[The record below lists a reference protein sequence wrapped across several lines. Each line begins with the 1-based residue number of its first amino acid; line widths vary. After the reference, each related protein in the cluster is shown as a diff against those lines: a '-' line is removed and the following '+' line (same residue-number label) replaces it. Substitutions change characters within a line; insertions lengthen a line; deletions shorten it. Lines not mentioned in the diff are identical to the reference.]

1 MKALLKLPETWH
13 VVVNNENRELLEQ
26 WKFGKINTKLMKD
39 GWVVG
44 MYKWKSKN
52 IEKEYNHKYENGYG
66 QEITTADF
74 KRLVLGEK
82 NFEDYGVIGCEEL
95 KEYFLNK
102 KICLTGVY
110 KNKFYFYRKNSWDY
124 IAVIDCLKQELPLS
138 EYLKLLPTETE
149 PTETGSTEPEVIE
162 TEVKIKKTW
171 ETIYFET
178 KNASI
183 ELTLNHDEKTFNL
196 STKYEGNVSFKKDT
210 IESAMEKLK
219 CIEYALNYVEQNL
232 KKK

>member
-1 MKALLKLPETWH
+1 MKALLKLPENWH
-13 VVVNNENRELLEQ
+13 VVVNDENIELLEQ
-26 WKFGKINTKLMKD
+26 WRFGGMTQGLQNGNI
-39 GWVVG
+39 VG
-44 MYKWKSKN
+44 IYGSSNDKCWDYNPNKSS
-52 IEKEYNHKYENGYG
+52 G

-82 NFEDYGVIGCEEL
+82 NFKEYVVIGCEEL

-102 KICLTGVY
+102 KVCLTGIY
-110 KNKFYFYRKNSWDY
+110 KHKFYFYRKNSWDY
-124 IAVIDCLKQELPLS
+124 TAVLDCLKQELPLS
-138 EYLKLLPTETE
+138 EYLKLLPKK
-149 PTETGSTEPEVIE
+149 TGSTEPEVIE

-183 ELTLNHDEKTFNL
+183 ELTLKHDKKTFNL
-196 STKYEGNVSFKKDT
+196 NTKYEDNVSFKKDT

-232 KKK
+232 NKK

>member
-1 MKALLKLPETWH
+1 MKALLKLPENWH

-26 WKFGKINTKLMKD
+26 WKFGKINTELMKD
-39 GWVVG
+39 GYVVG
-44 MYKWKSKN
+44 MNKW
-52 IEKEYNHKYENGYG
+52 EDGRVTKEHNRYADAGFG

-95 KEYFLNK
+95 EEYFLNK
-102 KICLTGVY
+102 KICLTGMY
-110 KNKFYFYRKNSWDY
+110 KHKFYFYDKNSWDY
-124 IAVIDCLKQELPLS
+124 TAVLECLKQELPLS

-149 PTETGSTEPEVIE
+149 PTETEV
-162 TEVKIKKTW
+162 T
-171 ETIYFET
+171 YFET

-183 ELTLNHDEKTFNL
+183 ELTLNHDEKTFDL
-196 STKYEGNVSFKKDT
+196 STKYEDNVSFKDDT
-210 IESAMEKLK
+210 IESAKEKLK

-232 KKK
+232 NKK

>member
-1 MKALLKLPETWH
+1 MKALLELPETWH
-13 VVVNNENRELLEQ
+13 VVVNDENRELLEQ
-26 WKFGKINTKLMKD
+26 WKFGKINTELMKN
-39 GWVVG
+39 GCVVG
-44 MYKWKSKN
+44 MYKWNSKN
-52 IEKEYNHKYENGYG
+52 IEKEYDHKYENGYG

-82 NFEDYGVIGCEEL
+82 NFEDYGVLGCEEL

-102 KICLTGVY
+102 KICLTGGY
-110 KNKFYFYRKNSWDY
+110 KHKFYFYRKNSWDY
-124 IAVIDCLKQELPLS
+124 TAVLECLKQELPLS
-138 EYLKLLPTETE
+138 EYLKLLPKETE
-149 PTETGSTEPEVIE
+149 PTETEVTE

-183 ELTLNHDEKTFNL
+183 ELTLNHDEKTFDL
-196 STKYEGNVSFKKDT
+196 STKYEDNVSFKDDT

-219 CIEYALNYVEQNL
+219 CIEAALNYVEQNL
-232 KKK
+232 NKK

>member
-1 MKALLKLPETWH
+1 MPEEHRNLSSEAVTIS
-13 VVVNNENRELLEQ
+13 
-26 WKFGKINTKLMKD
+26 KFRNKPIQCLISSLN
-39 GWVVG
+39 
-44 MYKWKSKN
+44 SSS
-52 IEKEYNHKYENGYG
+52 
-66 QEITTADF
+66 EITTADF

-82 NFEDYGVIGCEEL
+82 NFEDYGLFGCEEL

-102 KICLTGVY
+102 KICLTGGY
-110 KNKFYFYRKNSWDY
+110 KHKFYFYRKNSWDY
-124 IAVIDCLKQELPLS
+124 TSVLHCLKQEMPLS

-149 PTETGSTEPEVIE
+149 PTGTGSTEPEVTE

-183 ELTLNHDEKTFNL
+183 ELTLNHDEKTFDL
-196 STKYEGNVSFKKDT
+196 STKYEGNVSFKDDT
-210 IESAMEKLK
+210 IESAKEKLK
-219 CIEYALNYVEQNL
+219 CIEDALNYVEQNL

>member
-13 VVVNNENRELLEQ
+13 VVVNDENKTLLSE
-26 WKFGKINTKLMKD
+26 WFNNKTGYSSFFGNGCCYGMNGDEIDSSYPESSHLM
-39 GWVVG
+39 
-44 MYKWKSKN
+44 
-52 IEKEYNHKYENGYG
+52 G

-82 NFEDYGVIGCEEL
+82 NFKDYGVIGCEEL

-102 KICLTGVY
+102 KICLAGIY
-110 KNKFYFYRKNSWDY
+110 KHKFYFYRKNSWDY
-124 IAVIDCLKQELPLS
+124 TAVIDCLKQELPLS

-149 PTETGSTEPEVIE
+149 PTGTGSTETEVIE

-171 ETIYFET
+171 ETIYFKT

-210 IESAMEKLK
+210 IESAKEKLK
-219 CIEYALNYVEQNL
+219 CIEAALNYVEQNL
-232 KKK
+232 NKK

>member
-1 MKALLKLPETWH
+1 MKALLELPETWH
-13 VVVNNENRELLEQ
+13 VVVNNENRELLER
-26 WKFGKINTKLMKD
+26 WKFGKINTEYLKD
-39 GWVVG
+39 GYLVG
-44 MYKWKSKN
+44 MYGWRNWN
-52 IEKEYNHKYENGYG
+52 ITKKYWYNYDVGFG

-82 NFEDYGVIGCEEL
+82 NFEDYGLFGCEEL

-102 KICLTGVY
+102 KICLTGMY
-110 KNKFYFYRKNSWDY
+110 KHKFYFYRKNSWDY

-162 TEVKIKKTW
+162 TEITIKKTW

-196 STKYEGNVSFKKDT
+196 STKYEDNVSFKKDT
-210 IESAMEKLK
+210 IESAKEKLK

-232 KKK
+232 NKK

>member
-1 MKALLKLPETWH
+1 MEALLKLPENWH
-13 VVVNNENRELLEQ
+13 VVVNEENIDLLKK
-26 WKFGKINTKLMKD
+26 WRSKD
-39 GWVVG
+39 AYIIIGDVVG
-44 MYKWKSKN
+44 MNKW
-52 IEKEYNHKYENGYG
+52 EDGRVTKEHNRYADAGFG

-82 NFEDYGVIGCEEL
+82 NFEDYGIIGCEEL

-110 KNKFYFYRKNSWDY
+110 KNKFYFYDKNSWDY
-124 IAVIDCLKQELPLS
+124 TAVLDCLKQELPLS
-138 EYLKLLPTETE
+138 EYLKLLPTE
-149 PTETGSTEPEVIE
+149 PKVTETEVIE

-196 STKYEGNVSFKKDT
+196 STKYEDNVSFKKDT
-210 IESAMEKLK
+210 IESAKEKLK

-232 KKK
+232 NKK